1 MAEEMQNIDIRDFT
15 TVSSVEGYDHVV
27 LSLYGGASAKMTV
40 DLLRKVV
47 SRGMTPSIAEDGTW
61 HIGEEATG
69 VTAEGKTPVFRK
81 GVTAVEWK
89 YTHEDDSAWRT
100 LVEYSEL
107 RIKFDELTEEQ
118 RDMLRLK
125 YSDLTEEEIAELQ
138 QPAVDMIAKLEE
150 TDAKVTAAEESR
162 VAEFSRI
169 KEESA
174 TAIESADAATEAANT
189 AAQTASDSADTAN
202 SAAQDALAAT
212 DKANAS
218 ADNADSAADAANTAA
233 GAANTA
239 ASTANTAASSANSSA
254 SKANAAASSANA
266 AAENANSSADAAG
279 AAASAANTAAQLA
292 TEAADTADVATS
304 NADAATAKANTA
316 ADNADIATGKAN
328 EATSDANAAAQTALD
343 AASTADTATS
353 KADSATARANTSA
366 DNADIATG
374 KANDA
379 ASAANSATQEAQ
391 EATDAANASAATA
404 SDAAE
409 AANEAAL
416 KARKLPIIKDG
427 TWWLYDV
434 DTDVYVDSG
443 FSVSTDYQ
451 LTREK
456 IENVFTGNVDS
467 HWHDRYVDKVE
478 GKGLSTE
485 DFTTTEKQK
494 LAGLE
499 NFDPTEVNGRITQLE
514 EAMPTKVSDLEND
527 ANYVTSSVL
536 EGKSY
541 ATTESLNQG
550 LALKQDKNLYFVNVT
565 ASEWVLENAYKD
577 FKYRCDISLEG
588 VTDDM
593 VAEVIFAMEE
603 SSSGDYAPLC
613 ETGEGTVTIW
623 SSTNKAIVIPTIIIN
638 R

>member
-27 LSLYGGASAKMTV
+27 LSLFGGASAKMKV
-40 DLLRKVV
+40 DLFRKVV

-69 VTAEGKTPVFRK
+69 VIAEGKTPVFRK

-89 YTHEDDSAWRT
+89 YIHEDDSAWRS

-125 YSDLTEEEIAELQ
+125 YSDLTEEEIVELQ

-189 AAQTASDSADTAN
+189 AAQTALDSADTAN
-202 SAAQDALAAT
+202 SAAQDAIAAT
-212 DKANAS
+212 DKASAS

-233 GAANTA
+233 GTANTA
-239 ASTANTAASSANSSA
+239 ANTANTAASSANSSA
-254 SKANAAASSANA
+254 SKADTATSNANDASANA
-266 AAENANSSADAAG
+266 NASAENANSSADAANE
-279 AAASAANTAAQLA
+279 AAKAANVAAKLA
-292 TEAADTADVATS
+292 TDAADTADVATS
-304 NADAATAKANTA
+304 NA
-316 ADNADIATGKAN
+316 
-328 EATSDANAAAQTALD
+328 
-343 AASTADTATS
+343 
-353 KADSATARANTSA
+353 
-366 DNADIATG
+366 
-374 KANDA
+374 ND
-379 ASAANSATQEAQ
+379 
-391 EATDAANASAATA
+391 ATDAANTAASQ
-404 SDAAE
+404 
-409 AANEAAL
+409 
-416 KARKLPIIKDG
+416 ARNLPVIVNG
-427 TWWLYDV
+427 TWWLYDIEQGI
-434 DTDVYVDSG
+434 YVDSG
-443 FSVSTDYQ
+443 YSVSSDYQ
-451 LTREK
+451 LTKEK

-485 DFTTTEKQK
+485 DFTTEEKQK
-494 LAGLE
+494 LASLE
-499 NFDPTEVNGRITQLE
+499 NFDPTDVNASIKALE

-541 ATTESLNQG
+541 ATTEALNQG
-550 LALKQDKNLYFVNVT
+550 LVLKQDKNLYFVNVT
-565 ASEWVLENAYKD
+565 ASDWVLENAYRD
-577 FKYRCDISLEG
+577 FKYRCDIPLEG
-588 VTDDM
+588 VTADM
-593 VAEVIFAMEE
+593 IAEVIFAMEE

-613 ETGEGTVTIW
+613 ETGDGTVMIW